1 MSVIHSNPLKMPVIE
16 IQEGLP
22 YFFINNATNL
32 IQYRGTVGMFNTRC
46 FASNCLNYSYFSD
59 LCFHTPHLALSY
71 YYQAKW

>member
-32 IQYRGTVGMFNTRC
+32 IQYRGTVG
-46 FASNCLNYSYFSD
+46 CLIPAVSQV
-59 LCFHTPHLALSY
+59 TV
-71 YYQAKW
+71 